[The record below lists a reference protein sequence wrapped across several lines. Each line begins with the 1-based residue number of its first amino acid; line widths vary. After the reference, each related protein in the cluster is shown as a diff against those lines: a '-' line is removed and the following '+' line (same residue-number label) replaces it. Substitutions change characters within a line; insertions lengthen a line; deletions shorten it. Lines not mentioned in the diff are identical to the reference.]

1 MAHSDGEAMIGPF
14 EPLDPR
20 IAYPSYKS
28 FDEFVDLRALKALD
42 GYVRSRIERRLA
54 AEGDRRFY
62 TGPFLLDP
70 SSADRPGARM
80 IYLSRSKRAEN
91 YYDLNRPDVWDPTED
106 AADFSELMDFIA
118 DLPFKSTARM
128 LIIYD
133 DVARPVSAH
142 RDHDST
148 DLLHEFVW
156 FRTNLD
162 KPFHMLDPRTGVRKD
177 VRSHCAWFDTV
188 NQFHG
193 GDGRDGL
200 TWSIRVDGQFTD
212 AFRDRIP
219 KPAVNRA
226 STPALW
232 AALSGER

>member
-1 MAHSDGEAMIGPF
+1 MSSGALF
-14 EPLDPR
+14 EQLDPR
-20 IAYPSYKS
+20 ISYPSYKS
-28 FDEFVDLRALKALD
+28 FDEFVDVDALRALD

-54 AEGDRRFY
+54 AEEDRRFY
-62 TGPFLLDP
+62 TGPFLLD
-70 SSADRPGARM
+70 SSAAELPGTRM
-80 IYLSRSKRAEN
+80 IYLSRSTRAED
-91 YYDLNRPDVWDPTED
+91 YYDLDKTDVWEPTE
-106 AADFSELMDFIA
+106 AAEEFSLLIDFIA
-118 DLPFKSTARM
+118 TLPFSRTGRM
-128 LIIYD
+128 MIIYD

-148 DLLHEFVW
+148 DLCHEFVW

-162 KPFHMLDPRTGVRKD
+162 KPFYMLNPRTGEQAY

-200 TWSIRVDGQFTD
+200 TFSIRVDGVFDD
-212 AFRDRIP
+212 AFRARIP
-219 KPAVNRA
+219 VPQHNRA

-232 AALSGER
+232 AALDRAPARAPS